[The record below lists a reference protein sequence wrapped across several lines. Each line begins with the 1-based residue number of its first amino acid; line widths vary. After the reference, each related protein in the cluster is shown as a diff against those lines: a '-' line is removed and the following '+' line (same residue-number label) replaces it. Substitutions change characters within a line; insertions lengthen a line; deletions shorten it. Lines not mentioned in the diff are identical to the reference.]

1 MTTMI
6 SERTANKVQEI
17 RTRSGIRAY
26 LINEPTLPFISMSFR
41 TPAGAAFDPVGAE
54 GLSYM
59 ATALLDEGA
68 GSYDSQAFQAELEDN
83 AIRLS
88 FDADR
93 DAISGSLLTLNAT
106 REHAFELL
114 RLALHEPRFD
124 SEPVAR
130 VRSQILAELDRL
142 ETSPNFQA
150 SRVWFEQA
158 FASHSYGRPTRGT
171 IASIKGMSK
180 DSLNG
185 FVRSRLARRDLA
197 IGVSGDITAAE
208 LSTLLDRTFGDL
220 PETVAL
226 PAVGP
231 ATPILGQTYILPLPL
246 PQSVVTFG
254 TTGIERHDPDYYA
267 AYMLN
272 YILGGGGF
280 SSRLMEEVREKRG
293 LAYSVYSQLYDT
305 RFAPLWL
312 GSVATS
318 NAQVAQSIA
327 LVRQEIEKLAAG
339 EISEI
344 DRANACT
351 YLTGSFPLRLTS
363 NDQVARM
370 LVGMMAHDL
379 GADYLATRNGFIEAV
394 TLEDLKRVAARC
406 LTQPLSVSI
415 VGAPEGIEAAVTL
428 RRKDGIRQADEPVLA
443 D

>member
-1 MTTMI
+1 MTAALK
-6 SERTANKVQEI
+6 ERSADKVQEI
-17 RTRSGIRAY
+17 RTGKGIRAY
-26 LINEPTLPFISMSFR
+26 LISEPTLPFISMSFR
-41 TPAGAAFDPVGAE
+41 APAGAVYDPAGAE

-68 GSYDSQAFQAELEDN
+68 GPYDSHAFQAELEDN

-106 REHAFELL
+106 RDHAFELL
-114 RLALHEPRFD
+114 RLAMEKPRFD
-124 SEPVAR
+124 AEPVAR
-130 VRSQILAELDRL
+130 VRSQILSELDRL

-150 SRVWFEQA
+150 SRVWFERA
-158 FASHSYGRPTRGT
+158 FEGHPYGRPTRGT
-171 IASIKGMSK
+171 VASIEGMSQDRLK
-180 DSLNG
+180 G
-185 FVRSRLARRDLA
+185 FVRSRLGRRELA
-197 IGVSGDITAAE
+197 IGVSGDIEADE
-208 LSTLLDRTFGDL
+208 LARLLDRTFGDL
-220 PETVAL
+220 PEQVEL
-226 PAVGP
+226 PTPGP
-231 ATPILGQTYILPLPL
+231 ATPILGQTYVLPLPL

-254 TTGIERHDPDYYA
+254 TSGIERHDPDYYA

-312 GSVATS
+312 GGVATS
-318 NAQVAQSIA
+318 NAQVGQSIA
-327 LVRQEIEKLAAG
+327 LVRQEIEKLAGGA
-339 EISEI
+339 ISET
-344 DRANACT
+344 DRADACT

-370 LVGMMAHDL
+370 LVGMMTHDL
-379 GADYLATRNGFIEAV
+379 GPDYLARRNGFIEAV
-394 TLEDLKRVAARC
+394 TLADLKRVAARC
-406 LTQPLSVSI
+406 LAKPLSVSI

-428 RRKDGIRQADEPVLA
+428 PRPAKKRPAGETVLA
-443 D
+443 G